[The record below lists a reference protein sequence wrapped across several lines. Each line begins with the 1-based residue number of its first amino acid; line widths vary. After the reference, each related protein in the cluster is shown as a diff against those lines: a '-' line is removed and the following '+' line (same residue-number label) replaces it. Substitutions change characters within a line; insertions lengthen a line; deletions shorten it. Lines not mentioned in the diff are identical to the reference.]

1 MNRKELEVEVD
12 RILVNKARGEK
23 LTKREERILAYGY
36 YAAGC
41 SSCYTVVEVRR

>member
-12 RILVNKARGEK
+12 RILLKKARGEK
-23 LTKREERILAYGY
+23 LTRREERILAYGY

-41 SSCYTVVEVRR
+41 SSCYTVVAVRR

>member
-12 RILVNKARGEK
+12 RILLNKARGKK

>member
-12 RILVNKARGEK
+12 RILRNKARGEK
-23 LTKREERILAYGY
+23 LTKREKRILAYGY

-41 SSCYTVVEVRR
+41 SSCYTVVEVRH

>member
-12 RILVNKARGEK
+12 RILLKKTRGEK
-23 LTKREERILAYGY
+23 FMRREERILAYGY

-41 SSCYTVVEVRR
+41 SSYYEVVEVRR

>member
-1 MNRKELEVEVD
+1 MNRKELEVED
-12 RILVNKARGEK
+12 GILLKKACGEK
-23 LTKREERILAYGY
+23 LTRREKRILAYGY